1 MFGFDEIYND
11 LLLEAK
17 SPEEIKKI
25 LEYQFVQGKG
35 VPQEILDRVFAID
48 PTKKKTYTKWVLMQW
63 EREKESIASSLKN
76 GRLAELFRYFQERA
90 NSGLNLLGMKS
101 FESALDML
109 PDVDPIL
116 SKTDDEN
123 DEANDFDIVYNT
135 SDWKIAVPHTYE
147 ADKKLGRGC
156 RWCSC
161 QKAHPRGR

>member
-11 LLLEAK
+11 LLMEAK

-63 EREKESIASSLKN
+63 GHEKESIASSLKN

-135 SDWKIAVPHTYE
+135 TPDFSASSACDNPFLILSFFNQSLKSTFIINPP
-147 ADKKLGRGC
+147 L
-156 RWCSC
+156 
-161 QKAHPRGR
+161 

>member
-63 EREKESIASSLKN
+63 EHEKENIASSLKN
-76 GRLAELFRYFQERA
+76 GRRAELFRYCQERA

-116 SKTDDEN
+116 SKTDD
-123 DEANDFDIVYNT
+123 
-135 SDWKIAVPHTYE
+135 
-147 ADKKLGRGC
+147 
-156 RWCSC
+156 
-161 QKAHPRGR
+161 